1 MQIEND
7 SSWAYC
13 FLFKFR
19 MLFEG
24 IVTLDYALG
33 HQSACKCRNMVDLM
47 VYGLYDC
54 VCKFGVVGVF
64 EIT

>member
-7 SSWAYC
+7 SSWEYY

-24 IVTLDYALG
+24 IVTLDYALTT
-33 HQSACKCRNMVDLM
+33 QFDCKCRNLVDLV
-47 VYGLYDC
+47 VYGLYVC
-54 VCKFGVVGVF
+54 VCKFDV
-64 EIT
+64 

>member
-1 MQIEND
+1 MQIENY
-7 SSWAYC
+7 SSWEYY

-24 IVTLDYALG
+24 IVTLDCALG
-33 HQSACKCRNMVDLM
+33 HQSDCKCRNMVDLM
-47 VYGLYDC
+47 VYGLYVC